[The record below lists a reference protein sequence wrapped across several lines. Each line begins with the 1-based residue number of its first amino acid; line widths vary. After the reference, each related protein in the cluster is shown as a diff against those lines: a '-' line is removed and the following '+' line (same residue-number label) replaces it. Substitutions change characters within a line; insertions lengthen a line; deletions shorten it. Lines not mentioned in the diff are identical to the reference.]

1 MENKPFREILRKY
14 RTDHRLTQAELAQI
28 LKVSQPTINAWE
40 SGKSKPTEKI
50 AKEILHVVQEKPKE
64 VCPKELS
71 LFQRLVEHFKP
82 DEIPLLPKII
92 DKFRNR

>member
-1 MENKPFREILRKY
+1 METKPFREVLRQY
-14 RTDHRLTQAELAQI
+14 RAEHRLTQAELAKKLQ
-28 LKVSQPTINAWE
+28 VSQPTINAWE
-40 SGKSKPTEKI
+40 AGKSKPTEKI
-50 AKEILHVVQEKPKE
+50 AKEIIYLLQEQPKE